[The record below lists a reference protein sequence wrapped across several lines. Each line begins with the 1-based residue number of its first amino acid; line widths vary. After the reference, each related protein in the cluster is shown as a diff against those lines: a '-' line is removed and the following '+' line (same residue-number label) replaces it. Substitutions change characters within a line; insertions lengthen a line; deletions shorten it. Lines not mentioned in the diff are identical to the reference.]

1 MGAAAFLKRSLT
13 EENGRLLAR
22 WRAGQAAH
30 PGKLDDYAF
39 CAWGL
44 LELYGVTFRTAYLA
58 EAGDLTA
65 RLLAQFFDGK
75 NGGFCPDAA
84 EGERVCAARTMP
96 EELAAF
102 LREASRPELTVLV
115 KTPETA
121 KPLEELAP
129 FTEAYPIPE
138 TGVRYYLCR
147 NGACARPVDSIS
159 EVRRL
164 LEQN

>member
-1 MGAAAFLKRSLT
+1 MKAKF
-13 EENGRLLAR
+13 
-22 WRAGQAAH
+22 
-30 PGKLDDYAF
+30 
-39 CAWGL
+39 
-44 LELYGVTFRTAYLA
+44 
-58 EAGDLTA
+58 
-65 RLLAQFFDGK
+65 
-75 NGGFCPDAA
+75 
-84 EGERVCAARTMP
+84 AARSQP
-96 EELAAF
+96 WSRSIRPSGSRAA
-102 LREASRPELTVLV
+102 
-115 KTPETA
+115 PETA

>member
-1 MGAAAFLKRSLT
+1 MTYELAT
-13 EENGRLLAR
+13 IEEL
-22 WRAGQAAH
+22 QAV
-30 PGKLDDYAF
+30 Y
-39 CAWGL
+39 
-44 LELYGVTFRTAYLA
+44 
-58 EAGDLTA
+58 DLVQHTI
-65 RLLAQFFDGK
+65 K
-75 NGGFCPDAA
+75 KVYPKYY
-84 EGERVCAARTMP
+84 P
-96 EELAAF
+96 EEVAAF

-115 KTPETA
+115 KPPETA

>member
-1 MGAAAFLKRSLT
+1 M
-13 EENGRLLAR
+13 
-22 WRAGQAAH
+22 
-30 PGKLDDYAF
+30 
-39 CAWGL
+39 
-44 LELYGVTFRTAYLA
+44 
-58 EAGDLTA
+58 
-65 RLLAQFFDGK
+65 
-75 NGGFCPDAA
+75 
-84 EGERVCAARTMP
+84 
-96 EELAAF
+96 
-102 LREASRPELTVLV
+102 LV

>member
-1 MGAAAFLKRSLT
+1 MVGFLGERWAAA
-13 EENGRLLAR
+13 
-22 WRAGQAAH
+22 
-30 PGKLDDYAF
+30 
-39 CAWGL
+39 
-44 LELYGVTFRTAYLA
+44 
-58 EAGDLTA
+58 
-65 RLLAQFFDGK
+65 
-75 NGGFCPDAA
+75 
-84 EGERVCAARTMP
+84 ERVCAAPTVP
-96 EELAAF
+96 EELTAF

-159 EVRRL
+159 EVGRL

>member
-1 MGAAAFLKRSLT
+1 MLGFL
-13 EENGRLLAR
+13 EELWPSA
-22 WRAGQAAH
+22 
-30 PGKLDDYAF
+30 
-39 CAWGL
+39 
-44 LELYGVTFRTAYLA
+44 EL
-58 EAGDLTA
+58 
-65 RLLAQFFDGK
+65 
-75 NGGFCPDAA
+75 
-84 EGERVCAARTMP
+84 VCAAQTMP